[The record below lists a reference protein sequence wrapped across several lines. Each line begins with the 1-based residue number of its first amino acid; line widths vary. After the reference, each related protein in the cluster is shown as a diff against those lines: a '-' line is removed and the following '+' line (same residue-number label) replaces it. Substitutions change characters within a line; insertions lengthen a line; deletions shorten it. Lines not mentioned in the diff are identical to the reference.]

1 MSELLT
7 LEEAAAK
14 VKVKSRTVLD
24 WLQKGKLD
32 GVKVGKQWRVPA
44 ENLEAFIRPA
54 TAEPFHLRE
63 PEDATPTEQASP
75 VDCTATLLALVKS
88 LLPEGKQV
96 YLRDKGITELPL
108 GALNVILELH
118 GYTIHT
124 TKERD
129 RRREVACMGRDG
141 RVEMFGRFELRTT
154 KQ

>member
-24 WLQKGKLD
+24 WLQKGKLE

-44 ENLEAFIRPA
+44 DNLEAFIRPA
-54 TAEPFHLRE
+54 TAKPFHLRE
-63 PEDATPTEQASP
+63 PEEATPTEQAPP

-96 YLRDKGITELPL
+96 YLREKGITELPL

-118 GYTIHT
+118 GYTIHA

-129 RRREVACMGRDG
+129 RRRQVACIGRDG
-141 RVEMFGRFELRTT
+141 RAEQFAVFELRTT
-154 KQ
+154 RE

>member
-1 MSELLT
+1 MGELLT

-24 WLQKGKLD
+24 WLQKGKLE

-63 PEDATPTEQASP
+63 PEEAAATEQALP
-75 VDCTATLLALVKS
+75 VDCAGTLLALVKA
-88 LLPEGKQV
+88 LLPEGEQV

-108 GALNVILELH
+108 GALNAILEPQ
-118 GYTIHT
+118 GYTIHAA
-124 TKERD
+124 KVRE
-129 RRREVACMGRDG
+129 RRREVACMGRDS
-141 RVEMFGRFELRTT
+141 RVELFGRFELRTT
-154 KQ
+154 KG

>member
-24 WLQKGKLD
+24 WLQKGKLE

-44 ENLEAFIRPA
+44 EHLEAFIRPA

-63 PEDATPTEQASP
+63 PEEAAPTEQAPP
-75 VDCTATLLALVKS
+75 VDCAATLLALVKA
-88 LLPEGKQV
+88 LLPEGERV

-108 GALNVILELH
+108 AALNAILEPQ
-118 GYTIHT
+118 GYTIRAA
-124 TKERD
+124 KGRD
-129 RRREVACMGRDG
+129 RRRAVACIERDG
-141 RVEMFGRFELRTT
+141 RVESFGLFELRTT

>member
-14 VKVKSRTVLD
+14 VKVKPRTLHG
-24 WLQKGKLD
+24 WLQKGKLA

-54 TAEPFHLRE
+54 TAEPFRMRE
-63 PEDATPTEQASP
+63 PEEAAPTEQAPP

-96 YLRDKGITELPL
+96 YLREKGITELPL
-108 GALNVILELH
+108 GALNAILEPQ
-118 GYTIHT
+118 GYTIDA
-124 TKERD
+124 TKGRD
-129 RRREVACMGRDG
+129 RRRAGGVHGP
-141 RVEMFGRFELRTT
+141 
-154 KQ
+154 

>member
-14 VKVKSRTVLD
+14 VKVKPRTVLD
-24 WLQKGKLD
+24 WLQRGKLD

-63 PEDATPTEQASP
+63 PEQAAPTEQAPP
-75 VDCTATLLALVKS
+75 VDCAATLLALVKS
-88 LLPEGKQV
+88 LLPEGERV

-108 GALNVILELH
+108 AALNAILEPQGL
-118 GYTIHT
+118 TIYA
-124 TKERD
+124 TKVHD
-129 RRREVACMGRDG
+129 RQRSVTCMGRDG
-141 RVEMFGRFELRTT
+141 QQELFGLFELRTT
-154 KQ
+154 KE